1 MTGGSAAPLAR
12 RLEPPEQHHSM
23 PARRIPMYVTPVEPE
38 NATGALHALYE
49 GEVAAKGYIP
59 NYTRLFSLRP
69 EAYRAWRQLVTALN
83 GTMELRRYELA
94 TLAAAEA
101 LHCRYCVAAH
111 GALLESKFYD
121 RSQLEA
127 IVRDFRNAGLDP
139 VDVAIMAFA
148 QKIARHAYEVTEA
161 DVAEL
166 RTLGLGDAE
175 ILDVALTASARSFFS
190 KTLDAMGCEPDEA
203 LAGTANLL
211 DLVGSSDTQARRG

>member
-1 MTGGSAAPLAR
+1 MDVHQQVEGATPD
-12 RLEPPEQHHSM
+12 QHHSI

-69 EAYRAWRQLVTALN
+69 EVYRAWRQLVTALN
-83 GTMELRRYELA
+83 GTMDLRRYELA

-101 LHCRYCVAAH
+101 LRCRYCVAAH
-111 GALLESKFYD
+111 GAVLESKFYD
-121 RSQLEA
+121 RAQLEA

-139 VDVAIMAFA
+139 LDVAIMAFA

-190 KTLDAMGCEPDEA
+190 KTLDAMGCEPDDA

-211 DLVGSSDTQARRG
+211 DLVGSGETQARRG

>member
-1 MTGGSAAPLAR
+1 
-12 RLEPPEQHHSM
+12 
-23 PARRIPMYVTPVEPE
+23 MYVTPVEPE

-83 GTMELRRYELA
+83 GTMDLRRYELA
-94 TLAAAEA
+94 TIAAAAA
-101 LHCRYCVAAH
+101 LQCRYCVAAH
-111 GALLESKFYD
+111 GAVLESKFYD

-127 IVRDFRNAGLDP
+127 IIRDFRNAGLDP
-139 VDVAIMAFA
+139 LDVAIMAFA
-148 QKIARHAYEVTEA
+148 QKIALHAYEVTEA

>member
-1 MTGGSAAPLAR
+1 
-12 RLEPPEQHHSM
+12 
-23 PARRIPMYVTPVEPE
+23 MYVTPVEPE

-69 EAYRAWRQLVTALN
+69 EIYRAWRQLVTALN
-83 GTMELRRYELA
+83 GTMDLRRYELA

-101 LHCRYCVAAH
+101 LRCRYCVAAH
-111 GALLESKFYD
+111 GAVLESKFYD
-121 RSQLEA
+121 RAQLEA

-139 VDVAIMAFA
+139 LDVAIMAFA

-211 DLVGSSDTQARRG
+211 DLVRSSETQARRG

>member
-1 MTGGSAAPLAR
+1 
-12 RLEPPEQHHSM
+12 
-23 PARRIPMYVTPVEPE
+23 MYVTPVEPE

-69 EAYRAWRQLVTALN
+69 EVYRAWRQLVTALN
-83 GTMELRRYELA
+83 GTMDLRRYELA

-101 LHCRYCVAAH
+101 LRCRYCVAAH
-111 GALLESKFYD
+111 GAVLESKFYD
-121 RSQLEA
+121 RAQLEA

-139 VDVAIMAFA
+139 LDVAIMAFA

-211 DLVGSSDTQARRG
+211 DLVGSGETQARPR

>member
-1 MTGGSAAPLAR
+1 
-12 RLEPPEQHHSM
+12 
-23 PARRIPMYVTPVEPE
+23 MYVTPVEPE

-69 EAYRAWRQLVTALN
+69 EVYRAWRQLVTALN
-83 GTMELRRYELA
+83 GTMDLRRYELA

-101 LHCRYCVAAH
+101 LRCRYCVAAH
-111 GALLESKFYD
+111 GAVLESKFYD
-121 RSQLEA
+121 RPQLEA

-139 VDVAIMAFA
+139 VDVAIMTFA

-161 DVAEL
+161 DVTEL

-211 DLVGSSDTQARRG
+211 DLVGSGETQARRG

>member
-1 MTGGSAAPLAR
+1 
-12 RLEPPEQHHSM
+12 
-23 PARRIPMYVTPVEPE
+23 MYVTPVEPE

-69 EAYRAWRQLVTALN
+69 EVYRAWRQLVTALN
-83 GTMELRRYELA
+83 GTMDLRRYELA

-101 LHCRYCVAAH
+101 LRCRYCVAAH
-111 GALLESKFYD
+111 GAVLESKFYD
-121 RSQLEA
+121 RAQLEA

-139 VDVAIMAFA
+139 LDVAIMAFA

-211 DLVGSSDTQARRG
+211 DLVGSSETQARRG